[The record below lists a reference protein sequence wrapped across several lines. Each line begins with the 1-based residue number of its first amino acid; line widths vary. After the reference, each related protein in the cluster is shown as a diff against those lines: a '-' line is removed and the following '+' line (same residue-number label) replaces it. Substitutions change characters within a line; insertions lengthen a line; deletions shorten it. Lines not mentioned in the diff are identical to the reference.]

1 MENAVATATLDQVKS
16 SLERN
21 LGMQIHS
28 VRRQARWRPCWFV
41 SGERDGQALDV
52 VVRAERIDT
61 CVQPLTQ
68 EVKFHRLIEE
78 NGLRVPKIYGWLE
91 DLGAVAMEMAP
102 GKPDFHGVS
111 EAERD
116 QIVDEY
122 LQQLAKLHA
131 LPIAPFAEAGL
142 LRAETPEESGGL
154 MHFELERLWRQRK
167 RHPNPHLEF
176 CLGWLHRNPPRSKGR
191 ETPILWDSGQFHHK
205 GGHLTAVLD
214 LEFGHIGDPM
224 ADLTVWRMRD
234 TLIPF
239 GDFKKLYSRYEELTG
254 REVDIEACKRH
265 HLAAALSNDMIFGP
279 AFIDPV
285 PETDQMN
292 NMQWTSETNLHA
304 TEALAEYM
312 GIELPTVELPE
323 PKDCRAAQTFE
334 HLIESLRRM
343 RSPDDEFLTHDI
355 RLAFRTVRH
364 LARVSEMGDAIVEAD
379 LDDIHKV
386 TGKRPETWREGDAWL
401 ERFVL
406 ADKDIGKYDEEL
418 VWLFHRRNLRNH
430 MQMGPVGSKMVEHF
444 TCQRFDDATTPN
456 TALFEAA

>member
-1 MENAVATATLDQVKS
+1 MAVATLEQVKS

-21 LGMQIHS
+21 LGMSVHS

-41 SGERDGQALDV
+41 EGERDGAPLHIV
-52 VVRAERIDT
+52 LRAERVDT

-68 EVKFHRLIEE
+68 EMKFHRLLEE
-78 NGLRVPKIYGWLE
+78 HGILVPKIHGWLD
-91 DLGAVAMEMAP
+91 DLGAVAMDMVP
-102 GKPDFHGVS
+102 GKPDFHGTP
-111 EAERD
+111 EADRD
-116 QIVDEY
+116 QVVDEY

-131 LPIAPFAEAGL
+131 LPIEPFAEAGL
-142 LRAETPEESGGL
+142 LRAKTPGESGGL
-154 MHFELERLWRQRK
+154 MHFELERLWRERK

-176 CLGWLHRNPPRSKGR
+176 CLGWLHRNPPLSKGR
-191 ETPILWDSGQFHHK
+191 EAPILWDSGQFHHQ

-239 GDFKKLYSRYEELTG
+239 GDFRNIYARYEALTG
-254 REVDIEACKRH
+254 REVDIAACRSH
-265 HLAAALSNDMIFGP
+265 HLAATLSNDMIFGP

-312 GIELPTVELPE
+312 GLELPTVEMPA
-323 PKDCRAAQTFE
+323 PKDSRVANTYA

-343 RSPDDEFLTHDI
+343 RSDDDPFLSHDI

-364 LARVSEMGDAIVEAD
+364 LARASEIGDAIVEAD
-379 LDDIHKV
+379 LDDIHQV
-386 TGKRPETWREGDAWL
+386 TGRRPATWREGDASL
-401 ERFVL
+401 EQFVL
-406 ADKDIGKYDEEL
+406 ADKDIGRHDERL

-430 MQMGPVGSKMVEHF
+430 LQMGPAGSKMVEHF
-444 TCQRFDDATTPN
+444 TCQRFDDGITVN
-456 TALFEAA
+456 TAQFEAA